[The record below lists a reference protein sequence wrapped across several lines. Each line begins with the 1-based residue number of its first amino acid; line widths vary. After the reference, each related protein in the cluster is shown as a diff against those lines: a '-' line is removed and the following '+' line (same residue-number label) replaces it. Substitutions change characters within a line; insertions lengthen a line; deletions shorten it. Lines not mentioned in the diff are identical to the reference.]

1 MTVSLEN
8 LMTVK
13 QLATAYPAFTES
25 MIRWW
30 IFNADRNG
38 FNACII
44 RVQGRVLI
52 DRQAFERWLEA
63 HRVGKLELLPQ

>member
-1 MTVSLEN
+1 
-8 LMTVK
+8 
-13 QLATAYPAFTES
+13 
-25 MIRWW
+25 MIRGW

-38 FNACII
+38 FSACII

-63 HRVGKLELLPQ
+63 HRVGKLEMLPQ